1 LGLDVFLALLVLQK
15 RFLRRFLEENTCGA
29 EGVRRHLEDGLR
41 LTIPNRFK
49 KLILEDFDFYAG
61 VLLWR
66 FSEGDTDWVLV
77 VGFV

>member
-1 LGLDVFLALLVLQK
+1 MLQK
-15 RFLRRFLEENTCGA
+15 RFLRRFFVKYTCGT
-29 EGVRRHLEDGLR
+29 EGVRRHLEDGLG

-49 KLILEDFDFYAG
+49 KLILEDFYFYAG
-61 VLLWR
+61 VLQWR